1 MKHRTLNWLFV
12 GWFRPYTNGMG
23 YFLKLV
29 WVFPCPSHHPQQIP
43 EKAVK
48 SHFTLGVKIKSFL
61 HHLSHL
67 HSNYGWIR
75 ACHTL
80 RGGVPKFS
88 LEKCG
93 MSIYCSYV
101 GSGLGIVLRWD
112 AVTTSDV
119 IPPLNN
125 MGTIPSKKR
134 PIVSQFIGHI
144 ATISGVY
151 FNFSFYFTKYFP
163 RKPPPRVQPM
173 S

>member
-112 AVTTSDV
+112 AVITAHVVGEKWGIWGYTRRVRNVFESTMHTASRPD
-119 IPPLNN
+119 LN
-125 MGTIPSKKR
+125 R
-134 PIVSQFIGHI
+134 
-144 ATISGVY
+144 
-151 FNFSFYFTKYFP
+151 
-163 RKPPPRVQPM
+163 
-173 S
+173 